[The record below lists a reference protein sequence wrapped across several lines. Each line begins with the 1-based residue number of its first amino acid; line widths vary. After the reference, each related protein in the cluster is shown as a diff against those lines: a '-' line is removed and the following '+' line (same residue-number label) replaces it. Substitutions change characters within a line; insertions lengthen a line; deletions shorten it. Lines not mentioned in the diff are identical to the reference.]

1 MKLAFSSN
9 AFRRHTLVD
18 TIRILAE
25 TGYTGI
31 EIMADVPHAYPP
43 DMGQREVKEVVQ
55 ALERHRME
63 ISSINAF
70 ELWAIGDMYHPSW
83 IEPDPL
89 VRSKRVEHTINCID
103 LAARL
108 GARSISTEPGG
119 PLDGMAP
126 EQAIGLFRDG
136 LRRIEEIARKKKV
149 KVLIEPEPGLMIET
163 SAQFVEFFKGLDPQV
178 FGLNFDIGHF
188 FCVGEDSAALI
199 VELKDYIGHFH
210 IEDIAET
217 REHRHLLPG
226 LGALDF
232 AAVFSA
238 LGRIGYQDFV
248 TVELYPYEDRPV
260 EAAREAMQFFKS
272 ARFGESKPLR

>member
-18 TIRILAE
+18 TIGILAQ
-25 TGYTGI
+25 TGYLGI

-43 DMGQREVKEVVQ
+43 DIGRKEAGEILA
-55 ALERHRME
+55 ALDRHRME

-70 ELWAIGDMYHPSW
+70 ELWAIGDMYHPAW
-83 IEPDPL
+83 IEPDPEL
-89 VRSKRVEHTINCID
+89 RNKRVEHTINCIE
-103 LAARL
+103 LAHRL

-119 PLDGMAP
+119 PLDGMEP
-126 EQAIGLFRDG
+126 ELAIGLFRDG
-136 LRRIEEIARKKKV
+136 LRQIEPIARQKKV

-163 SAQFVEFFKGLDPQV
+163 STQFVEFFKGLDPEV

-188 FCVGEDSAALI
+188 FCVGEDPASLV

-210 IEDIAET
+210 IEDIAPT

-232 AAVFSA
+232 NGVFDA
-238 LGRIGYQDFV
+238 IGKIGYDDFV

-260 EAAREAMQFFKS
+260 EAAREAIDFFKK
-272 ARFGESKPLR
+272 ANMGECRPLG